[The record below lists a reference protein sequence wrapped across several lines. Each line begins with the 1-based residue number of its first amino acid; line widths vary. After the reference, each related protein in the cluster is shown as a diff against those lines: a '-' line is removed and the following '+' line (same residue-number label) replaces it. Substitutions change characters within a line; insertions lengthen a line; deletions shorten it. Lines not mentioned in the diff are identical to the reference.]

1 MDVIELTRKLID
13 IPSLTGDEQA
23 VGLFL
28 ASHLESLGYQVEQQ
42 SVTTDR
48 FNILATTSSPAR
60 IVFSTHLDTVP
71 PFIASS
77 EDDEYIYGR
86 GACDAKGIIASQ
98 IFAAE
103 TLRRNGKDD
112 IGFLFMVDEELASTG
127 AQFANKHPMASQCEF
142 LINGEPTDN
151 LVAVGTKGSMRV
163 ILSTQGRAAHSAYP
177 EVGDSAIDKLI
188 EVLVDLR
195 NLSWPHDDFF
205 GETTCNVG
213 VVSGGTRP
221 NVIADE
227 ARAELQIRL
236 TKDKES
242 TKALICEA
250 VGERAQIDFASAHD
264 PVQLISL
271 PGFEECLVR
280 FTTDIPYLSNWG
292 KPLLIG
298 PGSILDA
305 HTENEKVSKRR
316 PRQVF
321 EFSPQSTLF
330 R

>member
-28 ASHLESLGYQVEQQ
+28 ASHLESLGYEVEQQ

-77 EDDEYIYGR
+77 EDNEYIYGR

-112 IGFLFMVDEELASTG
+112 IGFLFMVDEELASLG
-127 AQFANKHPMASQCEF
+127 AQLANKHPMASQCEF

-163 ILSTQGRAAHSAYP
+163 ILKTQGRAAHSAYP

-195 NLSWPHDDFF
+195 NLNWPHDDFF

-213 VVSGGTRP
+213 VVAGGTRP

-250 VGERAQIDFASAHD
+250 VGERAQIEFASAHD

-271 PGFEECLVR
+271 PGFAECLVR

-305 HTENEKVSKRR
+305 HTENEKVSKRELLKAVDLYAR
-316 PRQVF
+316 IA
-321 EFSPQSTLF
+321 SAS
-330 R
+330 